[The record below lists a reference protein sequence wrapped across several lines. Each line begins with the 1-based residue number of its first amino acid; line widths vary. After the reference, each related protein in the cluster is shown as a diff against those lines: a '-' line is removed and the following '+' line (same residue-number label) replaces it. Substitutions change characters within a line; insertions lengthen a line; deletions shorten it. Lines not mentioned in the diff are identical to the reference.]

1 MKEGNKFYDCN
12 QCSVSKLFKFF
23 MGKQGLD
30 HVLINHVEEEIGMSD
45 FDISKKTLHSSM
57 DTSSKYKY
65 ELQFRRNYYGD

>member
-12 QCSVSKLFKFF
+12 PSVSKLFNFF

-30 HVLINHVEEEIGMSD
+30 HVLINHVVEEIGMSD
-45 FDISKKTLHSSM
+45 FDISTKTFHCSM

-65 ELQFRRNYYGD
+65 EFQLRRNYYGD